1 MNPIFQQILIY
12 IHKEL
17 ESREDKSSRVISV
30 HKIAKHLK
38 ISRQTTKRFL
48 LLLREL
54 KQIVFDESY
63 PVSSALYQ
71 GDIRIVSV
79 KIPKKEE
86 ECV

>member
-17 ESREDKSSRVISV
+17 ESREDKSNRVISV

>member
-1 MNPIFQQILIY
+1 MNPIFQQIMTY

-17 ESREDKSSRVISV
+17 ESREDKSNRAISV